1 MNGPMFAVDQ
11 LAGPARGLRAW
22 FIAECASQPS
32 ADASVCDTR
41 VVRIGV
47 VGAGIAGLCATKIL
61 RSVGHEVLTFDRT
74 PDVGG
79 VWSATRHYPGLKTQ
93 NSRHTYTFTDH
104 EPPSSWPDF
113 PSAKQ
118 WQFHIASYVDRFGF
132 ADSLRLGT
140 GIARAAP
147 TPDGWTLTTE
157 SGDKHGVDH
166 LVVANGVFS
175 APRIPQWP
183 GATVHAESGGVIKAP
198 SQGLT
203 LDDAR
208 ARHVVVVGYGK
219 SACDVAVSLS
229 EVAESVTIVARRLL
243 WKGSRRQLGRD
254 TEDTAMTRITETM
267 FRYSSAFRPAWSL
280 IRRLTI
286 ADQQLADVGLIPPGR
301 FEDIGQ
307 STISMMSDGYIDAVR
322 SGAIV
327 VKRDRAITALG
338 AGPKS
343 QLDDGTAIPADLIVA
358 ATGFEQDT
366 PFLSGGATVRD
377 EEGNFDLFRRI
388 LPHDVPNLTFCGYN
402 SSVFSTINAEIG
414 AVWTAAH
421 LAGALA
427 LPPVEQRRRQVTLEL
442 EYMRARTKGKHARG
456 TSVIPFSIRNIDE
469 MLADLGVPLSRRK
482 RLSQCRRRVLP
493 HDFRDSIDSV
503 LRNING

>member
-1 MNGPMFAVDQ
+1 MAY
-11 LAGPARGLRAW
+11 
-22 FIAECASQPS
+22 ES
-32 ADASVCDTR
+32 DASVCDTR

-61 RSVGHEVLTFDRT
+61 RSVGHEVVTFDRT

-113 PSAKQ
+113 PSATQ
-118 WQFHIASYVDRFGF
+118 WQSHIASYVDRFRF

-147 TPDGWTLTTE
+147 TAAGWTLTTE
-157 SGDKHGVDH
+157 SGDEHDVDH

-175 APRIPQWP
+175 APRIPEWP
-183 GATVHAESGGVIKAP
+183 GVTVHAEAGGVIKAP
-198 SQGLT
+198 SQRLT

-208 ARHVVVVGYGK
+208 GRHVVVVGYGK

-229 EVAESVTIVARRLL
+229 EVAESVTIAARRLL
-243 WKGSRRQLGRD
+243 WKAPPRLLGRD
-254 TEDTAMTRITETM
+254 IEDAAYTRIAETM
-267 FRYSSAFRPAWSL
+267 FAYPGVFRPGWSL
-280 IRRLTI
+280 GRRLVI
-286 ADQQLADVGLIPPGR
+286 ADQRLADVGLIPPGR
-301 FEDIGQ
+301 LEDIGQ
-307 STISMMSDGYIDAVR
+307 STSGVMSDGYIDAVR
-322 SGAIV
+322 CDAIV
-327 VKRDRAITALG
+327 VKRDRAITALS
-338 AGPKS
+338 AGPTAH
-343 QLDDGTAIPADLIVA
+343 LDDGTAIPADLIVA
-358 ATGFEQDT
+358 ATGFDQDT
-366 PFLSGGATVRD
+366 PFLAGAATVRD

-402 SSVFSTINAEIG
+402 SSLFSTITAEIG

-421 LAGALA
+421 LAGVLA
-427 LPPVEQRRRQVTLEL
+427 LPPVEQRRRQVTREL
-442 EYMRARTKGKHARG
+442 EYTKARTKGRHARG
-456 TSVIPFSIRNIDE
+456 TSVYPFSIRYIDE

-482 RLSQCRRRVLP
+482 RLAQCTRRALP
-493 HDFRDSIDSV
+493 HDYRDAIDSV
-503 LRNING
+503 LRNIK